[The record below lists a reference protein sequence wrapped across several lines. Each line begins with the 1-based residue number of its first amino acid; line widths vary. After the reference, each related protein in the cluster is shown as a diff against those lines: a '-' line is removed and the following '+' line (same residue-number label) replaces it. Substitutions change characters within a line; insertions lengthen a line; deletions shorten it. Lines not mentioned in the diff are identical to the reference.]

1 MLLWGRYLRLESR
14 QLGAASVGLRRSEI
28 DGYWLVWGESET
40 VAVKIGA
47 DRCAFVV
54 LRFQNRCC

>member
-1 MLLWGRYLRLESR
+1 MLLWGRYLRLKSQR
-14 QLGAASVGLRRSEI
+14 LGTSSVGLRRSEI
-28 DGYWLVWGESET
+28 DGYWLGCGESET

-47 DRCAFVV
+47 NRCAFVV